1 MADDNKVTLKI
12 DSEFN
17 DKGVKA
23 AEKSLGEVTKETK
36 KAQDAIEQNSEATS
50 NFSLKA
56 VAAWGAVAVG
66 IKKVI
71 DFAKD
76 SVDAFLKN
84 ARSVNM
90 LSAAYKAVGYNSDE
104 AMRQAKAFA
113 SEMQNLTGIAD
124 EAFLDALRLLA
135 NYKVVGAQAQEAVRA
150 AYSLSI
156 AQGMSFETALMQIA
170 KAAAGST
177 AALSRYGIV
186 IGNNVKEGEKFDAV
200 LAQINDK
207 FGASAQ
213 AAMGDITAQ
222 VGALKESWG
231 DFKEQIGQYLIPAFQ
246 ELIKWGQKAVDVL
259 NNVFSKEKTIDQI
272 AYEKNLW
279 RIAEINKE
287 IAKQRDRLNS
297 GWYNHDLAKRRIDE
311 LEKERALLQSAQKE
325 ISQQIDKQTTIA
337 KQQDE
342 QAKSQE
348 KQINNARVL
357 SLKADD
363 RAKKEAE
370 VTAKLKEQLETFK
383 QNAQQS
389 SNERRVRFTAEVA
402 GADLSGLASI
412 DVKLEQEREL
422 QQKLNEIKEQALQD
436 NLAKA
441 QEAADKETEIGQTR
455 IAKAL
460 EQLDEFNVEKT
471 ILDDEYTANR
481 ETLNARIAQS
491 SEALY
496 NLEKLLNTQK
506 VQDFSKGLNAM
517 SQLQNSKNKELVAVG
532 KAAGIAQAT
541 IDTAQGAIAAYQ
553 AMAHIPYVGPAL
565 GVAAAA
571 ALTAYGAERIAEIGG
586 VKMAEGGLVKAVT
599 GGVPAVVGEG
609 GSDEAV
615 LPLDNARAMQRI
627 GGAIAEQGGSVGGV
641 QVNINVAASG
651 GVEAILEQ
659 LTEASRNGVVQ
670 ALEFAN
676 LNYKVGAEQQGYSV

>member
-71 DFAKD
+71 DFAKE

-90 LSAAYKAVGYNSDE
+90 LSAAYKAVGYNTDE

-186 IGNNVKEGEKFDAV
+186 IGNNVKDGEKFDAV

-297 GWYNHDLAKRRIDE
+297 RWYNHELAQKRIDE

-342 QAKSQE
+342 QAKAQE

-363 RAKKEAE
+363 RAKKESE
-370 VTAKLKEQLETFK
+370 VTDKLKEQLETFK

-422 QQKLNEIKEQALQD
+422 QQKLNDIKEQALKD
-436 NLAKA
+436 NLAKV

-491 SEALY
+491 NEALY

>member
-17 DKGVKA
+17 NKGVKA

-36 KAQDAIEQNSEATS
+36 KAQDAVEQNSEATS

-71 DFAKD
+71 DFAKE

-90 LSAAYKAVGYNSDE
+90 LSAAYKAVGYNTDE

-186 IGNNVKEGEKFDAV
+186 LGSNVKEGEKFDAV

-231 DFKEQIGQYLIPAFQ
+231 DFQEQIGQYLIPAFQ

-297 GWYNHDLAKRRIDE
+297 RWYNHDLAQKRIDE
-311 LEKERALLQSAQKE
+311 LEKEKALLQSAQKDL
-325 ISQQIDKQTTIA
+325 SQQIDKQTTIA

-342 QAKSQE
+342 QAKAQE

-363 RAKKEAE
+363 RAKKEAD

-389 SNERRVRFTAEVA
+389 SNERRMRFTAEVA

-412 DVKLEQEREL
+412 DNRLEEEHAL
-422 QQKLNEIKEQALQD
+422 QQQLAEIKKQALED
-436 NLAKA
+436 NLAQA

-460 EQLDEFNVEKT
+460 EQLDEFNAEQT
-471 ILDDEYTANR
+471 ILNEEYAENRLAIDKRIEESNKMLYEVQKFLDDKRVKEVTA
-481 ETLNARIAQS
+481 TMGDLT
-491 SEALY
+491 
-496 NLEKLLNTQK
+496 K
-506 VQDFSKGLNAM
+506 
-517 SQLQNSKNKELVAVG
+517 LQNSKNKELVAVG